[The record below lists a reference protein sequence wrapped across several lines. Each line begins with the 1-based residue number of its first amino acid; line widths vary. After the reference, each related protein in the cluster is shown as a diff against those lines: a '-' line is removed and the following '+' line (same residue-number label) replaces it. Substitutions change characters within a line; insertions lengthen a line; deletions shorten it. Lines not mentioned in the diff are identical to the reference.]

1 MSKDKLDISI
11 KEISRVVPYGFKSGS
26 LTLQFSGND
35 INIKMIN
42 TLRRISCNNIPTYAF
57 PRDLITIEENT
68 CVAFNNDYMKLRI
81 LSLPILNLDTDIFF
95 LHEQYWRG
103 VNYADPKREKHPSEL
118 PVELYCNAHNNS
130 NVIKNITTNDIR
142 YYVDGVQMYP
152 YDKED
157 PWVIVKLRPNDT
169 FKCHAKGA
177 LGIGENKA
185 CWNAARNSFYDYS
198 DDGKTIVLTV
208 QSAGQMS
215 EYSIL
220 RKACSYTIK
229 KMEDIGIELQRRFD
243 TKELIEEKTMFF
255 VLDGEDHSIG
265 ELLNYELQSHPEII
279 FSGNTKP
286 DHLIKSVTI
295 KTEAGPKIKS
305 PLNAVRQCISSLTNK
320 FTVIRDKLVI
330 LDKNKEDT
338 QIKKSNKH

>member
-1 MSKDKLDISI
+1 MSKDKVDISI
-11 KEISRVVPYGFKSGS
+11 KELSREYPSGYKSGK
-26 LTLQFSGND
+26 LTLQFSGKD
-35 INIKMIN
+35 VNIKIVN
-42 TLRRISCNNIPTYAF
+42 TLRRLSCNNVPAYAF
-57 PRDLITIEENT
+57 PPELITIEENT
-68 CVAFNNDYMKLRI
+68 CPAFNNDYMKLR
-81 LSLPILNLDTDIFF
+81 LSLLPILDLDTDIFF

-103 VNYADPKREKHPSEL
+103 INYADPKREKHPSEL
-118 PVELYCNAHNNS
+118 SVELYCNAHNNS

-152 YDKED
+152 YDKEY
-157 PWVIVKLRPNDT
+157 PYLIVKLRPNDT
-169 FKCHAKGA
+169 FKCHMKSA

-185 CWNAARNSFYDYS
+185 NWNAARNAFYDYS
-198 DDGKTIVLTV
+198 HDGKTVDFTI
-208 QSAGQMS
+208 QSTGQMS

-229 KMEDIGIELQRRFD
+229 KMEDIGIELERRFD

-295 KTEAGPKIKS
+295 KIEAAPKIKS
-305 PLNAVRQCISSLTNK
+305 PLKAIRDCIKSLINK
-320 FTVIRDKLVI
+320 FSVIREELTV
-330 LDKNKEDT
+330 LDKKKEHK
-338 QIKKSNKH
+338 QVKKSDKH